1 MRRRRFSSHPE
12 VEEAGR
18 EASEMRGRSRY
29 EAGGSGGGKS
39 ASPSYFSSRS
49 GKDVELGGPATA
61 TIQVESERRRERER
75 EGVGRMREGTW
86 LATSSLVLPTVELHV
101 FSVIHQAIVFGFSTF
116 RVWVFNIS

>member
-1 MRRRRFSSHPE
+1 MVRRRRFSSHPE

-75 EGVGRMREGTW
+75 EREKGSDGCEK
-86 LATSSLVLPTVELHV
+86 AR
-101 FSVIHQAIVFGFSTF
+101 G
-116 RVWVFNIS
+116 